1 MTDVARMGISTKVEH
16 VTHLRQ
22 SEKVSQGGDIFAETG
37 STGKGTGGDVL
48 ERGRERTLPEVVIKE
63 GTTGKA

>member
-1 MTDVARMGISTKVEH
+1 MTDVARMGMSTEVER

-22 SEKVSQGGDIFAETG
+22 SGKVSRGGDIFAETG
-37 STGKGTGGDVL
+37 STSKGTGGAVP
-48 ERGRERTLPEVVIKE
+48 ERGRGRTLPEVVIKE